1 MLKSLYNWTISLSA
15 TPYALWALAVVAF
28 TESSFFPI
36 PPDILL
42 IPMIISKPKNAYLI
56 ALIAMTASVLGG
68 GFGYYIG
75 LKLYESVG
83 VLIINFYHAQ
93 QLFAKFQTQ
102 FNEYGTLAVLFAGI
116 TPFPYKVITIA
127 SGIAGL
133 SFYQFLIFSIIAR
146 GARFFIIALLLR
158 IYGEAIKRFIERHLN
173 ILFIVFL
180 ILLVSGFLLIKVL

>member
-1 MLKSLYNWTISLSA
+1 MLKSLYNWTISLST

-42 IPMIISKPKNAYLI
+42 IPMIVAKPKNAYFI

-93 QLFAKFQTQ
+93 QLFAKFQAL
-102 FNEYGTLAVLFAGI
+102 FNEYGTLAVFFAGI

>member
-1 MLKSLYNWTISLSA
+1 MITQLYNRCLKLASHKNSNYFLGAIS
-15 TPYALWALAVVAF
+15 F
-28 TESSFFPI
+28 IESSFFPI

-42 IPMIISKPKNAYLI
+42 IPMIVAKPKNAYFI
-56 ALIAMTASVLGG
+56 ALIATTASVLGG

-75 LKLYESVG
+75 LKLYESIG
-83 VLIINFYHAQ
+83 ILIINFYHAQ
-93 QLFAKFQTQ
+93 QLFAKFQAQ

-133 SFYQFLIFSIIAR
+133 SFYQFIMFSIIAR
-146 GARFFIIALLLR
+146 GIRFFIIALLLR